1 MPQRVFLRF
10 LAVLLL
16 IAGLVAAQP
25 LEVWIMPNG
34 ANPQGMLEQRLA
46 LFEQETGLKTKVK
59 VLDWGEAWSL
69 ITSVLEGKQNAPDV
83 LQLGTTW
90 VSYFASRGQLA
101 KLDAYLPE
109 IKPERFMKVSW
120 KTTGT
125 DGDSATY

>member
-46 LFEQETGLKTKVK
+46 LFEQETGLKTKV
-59 VLDWGEAWSL
+59 
-69 ITSVLEGKQNAPDV
+69 
-83 LQLGTTW
+83 
-90 VSYFASRGQLA
+90 
-101 KLDAYLPE
+101 
-109 IKPERFMKVSW
+109 
-120 KTTGT
+120 
-125 DGDSATY
+125 